1 MIHEAKITFHNLEYF
16 NFTRKQD
23 ATSFKLGTEYDLYIM
38 VDRIYLSLLVD
49 HENPL
54 CKIKTK
60 LVDFNIEL

>member
-16 NFTRKQD
+16 SFTRKQD
-23 ATSFKLGTEYDLYIM
+23 ATSFKLGTEYDLYVMI
-38 VDRIYLSLLVD
+38 DRIYLSFLVD